1 MIFRTLSEICKVGSV
16 KPMGFRILQGSVGKW
31 WCEEVLRW
39 EGNHQLGL
47 RPPPILINSI
57 FMFYVLGFWIKNEE
71 LILQL
76 N

>member
-1 MIFRTLSEICKVGSV
+1 MILRTLSEICKVGSV

-47 RPPPILINSI
+47 RPPHPDQLY
-57 FMFYVLGFWIKNEE
+57 FCVLCARLLDKE
-71 LILQL
+71 
-76 N
+76 